1 MKYCLG
7 PLALGEMRSNG
18 HNNIHKSFHELIQT
32 QHEHLKVQQ
41 EKQRPTFQLLMDK
54 EKFIDRK

>member
-1 MKYCLG
+1 LFG
-7 PLALGEMRSNG
+7 TIDAWRNAFERAQQHTQDLQ
-18 HNNIHKSFHELIQT
+18 ELIQT

>member
-7 PLALGEMRSNG
+7 PLTPGEMRSNG
-18 HNNIHKSFHELIQT
+18 HNNIHKSFQELIQIH
-32 QHEHLKVQQ
+32 HEHLKVQQ
-41 EKQRPTFQLLMDK
+41 EKQRPTFQLLIDK